1 MLTRILYPVDL
12 TPLSQKGLQWV
23 ANRVLR
29 ESSEMVAVHVVNPAV
44 AGMDTPRYVHD
55 AEISLDTLC
64 QTVIPDHI
72 HYKIIAVAGEEMDI
86 LPEIAHSEKCTFA
99 ILPVRKNED
108 IIPLVRHIAIPQ
120 FLLRTEEGD
129 LPEEDVFNRIVMAV
143 DLSPDRTDILI
154 SKMKDLLSGSSVNS
168 EITLLHGV
176 PLEEAQGSQILVNAA
191 EEALHEVENTVKT
204 WNSSTVSEL
213 LSGQPEEELP
223 RRINE
228 IHPTLLVVG
237 LSLHGELWQLILGST
252 AIALIENTTC
262 PVLIIPTS

>member
-23 ANRVLR
+23 ADRVLQK
-29 ESSEMVAVHVVNPAV
+29 SSEMVAVHVVNPAV

-72 HYKIIAVAGEEMDI
+72 HCKIIAVAGEEMEI
-86 LPEIAHSEKCTFA
+86 LPGIAHSEKCTFA

-108 IIPLVRHIAIPQ
+108 IIPLVRHMAIPQ
-120 FLLRTEEGD
+120 FLLRTEEGN
-129 LPEEDVFNRIVMAV
+129 LPEEDVFSRIVMAV
-143 DLSPDRTDILI
+143 DLSPDKTDILTN
-154 SKMKDLLSGSSVNS
+154 KMKDILSGSSGKS
-168 EITLLHGV
+168 EITILHGV
-176 PLEEAQGSQILVNAA
+176 PLEEAQGSQLLVNTAT
-191 EEALHEVENTVKT
+191 EALQEVEKTLKT
-204 WNSSTVSEL
+204 WNSATVSEL

-228 IHPTLLVVG
+228 IHPSLLVVG